1 MTRAVQNGR
10 NNEPATKAD
19 ILLNPYWTRVQLD
32 RWLLIQIDASALTLI
47 LLICF
52 NPINSFGF
60 AV

>member
-10 NNEPATKAD
+10 NNEPAIKAD
-19 ILLNPYWTRVQLD
+19 ILLKPYWTRVQLD
-32 RWLLIQIDASALTLI
+32 CWLFDASALTLF